1 MTWASHVE
9 LRLLHQGGR
18 AVGGVARPQNKG
30 LANENAKE
38 RVTPHFWQHAE
49 AIWMNSPKNMN

>member
-18 AVGGVARPQNKG
+18 EAGCVARPLKKE
-30 LANENAKE
+30 LTNENVREKE
-38 RVTPHFWQHAE
+38 SHIVFGNTLGPVG
-49 AIWMNSPKNMN
+49 